1 MRDDDTISSES
12 TNTPF
17 TEVLQTYQSRRSVMQ
32 GGITGIAGFMAAAS
46 PLLSLVNSAEA
57 EPLLTNKLVNFSPV
71 PVTGGG
77 GLTPRISSDYVY
89 EAVFPWG
96 DPITPGSSE
105 TIGIGH
111 DGMAYFPLGLSNRT
125 RNIYGLL
132 VLNHEYGDNPI
143 VIGKNTPT
151 SLADVRKSQYAH
163 GLSVLEIMQVSS
175 ADPKWITVNRGNYA
189 RRVHVNSPVAF
200 SGPVAGSALLQN
212 VAGNPT
218 LGTINNCANGTTPWG
233 TYLTCEE
240 NFNGYFGAKASF
252 TATDMQRRY
261 GMAAAGFGYGWH
273 LFDDRFDLTNANY
286 ANETN
291 RFGWV
296 VEVDPKQPSSMPVK
310 RTALGR
316 MKHEGAAVVTGK
328 DGKAVAYMGDDER
341 FEYIYKFVSSDSWKT
356 LREQGKSPLDEGK
369 LYVARFKAD
378 GTGQW
383 LELTID
389 NPVLKAAFA
398 SQAEVLTYAR
408 RAGDLL
414 GATPMDRPEWTTV
427 APNGLVYCT
436 LTNNSNRGRAGSAA
450 ADAANPQAPNPD
462 GHIIRWLDSDYH
474 VGLTFQWEIFILAST
489 THGTQDSFASPDG
502 MWADPD
508 GRLFIETDGAQKDGL
523 NDQLLV
529 VDIATGEI
537 RRLFEGVSGCEVTG
551 ITVTPDRRTLF
562 CNLQHPDPKTSVPRD
577 STIVITRKNGGIVG
591 S

>member
-12 TNTPF
+12 TNRPF
-17 TEVLQTYQSRRSVMQ
+17 ADVLQSYQSRRAVMQ
-32 GGITGIAGFMAAAS
+32 GGLAGVAGFMAAS
-46 PLLSLVNSAEA
+46 PLVSFVSSAEA
-57 EPLLTNKLVNFSPV
+57 APTLTGQLVKFNPV
-71 PVTGGG
+71 PVAGGG

-89 EAVFPWG
+89 EAILPWG

-111 DGMAYFPLGLSNRT
+111 DGMWYCPLGTSKT
-125 RNIYGLL
+125 RNSYGLL

-151 SLADVRKSQYAH
+151 SLDDVRKSQYAH
-163 GLSVLEIMQVSS
+163 GLSVIEIARASGNG
-175 ADPKWITVNRGNYA
+175 PKWITVNKGNYA
-189 RRVHVNSPVAF
+189 RRIHGNSPVGF
-200 SGPVAGSALLQN
+200 SGPTAGSALLQN
-212 VAGNPT
+212 IAGNPT
-218 LGTINNCANGTTPWG
+218 LGTLNNCANGYTPWG

-240 NFNGYFGAKASF
+240 NFNGYFGAKGSFAAS
-252 TATDMQRRY
+252 AMQRRY
-261 GMAAAGFGYGWH
+261 GITASGFGYGWH
-273 LFDDRFDLTNANY
+273 LFDDRFDLSNPNY
-286 ANETN
+286 ANEAN

-296 VEVDPKQPSSMPVK
+296 VELDPKVPTSTPVK

-328 DGKAVAYMGDDER
+328 GGRAVAYMGDDER
-341 FEYIYKFVSSDSWKT
+341 FEYIYKFVSNDSWQSVIA
-356 LREQGKSPLDEGK
+356 QGKSPLDEGK
-369 LYVARFKAD
+369 LYVARFNDD
-378 GTGQW
+378 GKGQW

-436 LTNNSNRGRAGSAA
+436 LTNNSNRGRVGSPAA
-450 ADAANPQAPNPD
+450 NAANPQAPNPD
-462 GHIIRWLDSDYH
+462 GHIIRWLDSDQH
-474 VGLTFQWEIFILAST
+474 VGLTFEWEILILASS
-489 THGTQDSFASPDG
+489 THGTEDSFASPDG
-502 MWADPD
+502 LWADPD

-529 VDIATGEI
+529 MDVFSGET
-537 RRLFEGVSGCEVTG
+537 RRLFEGVMGCEVTG
-551 ITVTPDRRTLF
+551 ITLTPDRKTLF
-562 CNLQHPDPKTSVPRD
+562 CNLQHPDPRTSVPRD
-577 STIVITRKNGGIVG
+577 ATIVITRKNGGIIG